1 MNKRVH
7 EIAKERGLQ
16 TKEVLA
22 LLNAAGVQAKSASSS
37 VDEATAQ
44 RVLGNGDTPSAAPE
58 QPRRQAAKSTAADKA
73 SGEEAS
79 SGKAVADKPA
89 GDKASGDKAP
99 GDK

>member
-44 RVLGNGDTPSAAPE
+44 RVLGNGDTPSAAPAAQQDGAE
-58 QPRRQAAKSTAADKA
+58 QAEATAPEPQPTDGDQVEAATP
-73 SGEEAS
+73 EAQES
-79 SGKAVADKPA
+79 S
-89 GDKASGDKAP
+89 S
-99 GDK
+99 